1 MTTSSQYLRHLPE
14 IYRPASATDE
24 PFLGQYLKI
33 FEAMLA
39 GRDDALVGGREL
51 AGLDES
57 IARFVEYLDP
67 TLTPIDE
74 GSTVDPL
81 LESEFLS
88 YLAGWVALALD
99 ENWDLGKKRDWL
111 RTIVSLY
118 KRRGTKAGLTE
129 YLHTFVGN
137 QVTVDEPAG
146 GFVIAET
153 STVAEDTFIAGAP
166 EYFFR
171 VRIAYAFDTP
181 FDVNEWKNLQVGSR
195 AIVDLEKPAHTYY
208 TLDARTP
215 GFIVASRSTIAGD
228 TLIWEASQPFS

>member
-1 MTTSSQYLRHLPE
+1 MAAPSPYLRHLPE
-14 IYRPASATDE
+14 IFRAVSAEDE
-24 PFLGQYLKI
+24 PFAGRFLKI
-33 FEAMLA
+33 FEALLS
-39 GRDDALVGGREL
+39 GRDDSFIGGERVV
-51 AGLDES
+51 GLDEK
-57 IARFVEYLDP
+57 IAAFVEHLDP
-67 TLTPIDE
+67 SLTP
-74 GSTVDPL
+74 VDDNSAVSE

-99 ENWDLGKKRDWL
+99 ENWDLGKRRDWL

-137 QVTVDEPAG
+137 QVSVDEPAG
-146 GFVIAET
+146 GFVVASS

-171 VRIAYAFDTP
+171 VRIAYAFGAVA
-181 FDVNEWKNLQVGSR
+181 FDIDEWKNLLSGSK

-215 GFIVASRSTIAGD
+215 GFIVANRSTIASD
-228 TLIWEASQPFS
+228 SLIWEKSQPFS